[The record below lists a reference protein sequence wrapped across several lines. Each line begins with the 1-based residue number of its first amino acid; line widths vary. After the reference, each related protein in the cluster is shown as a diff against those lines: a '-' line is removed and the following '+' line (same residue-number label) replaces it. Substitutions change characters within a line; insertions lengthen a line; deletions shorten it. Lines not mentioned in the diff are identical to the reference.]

1 MPSEQVPA
9 LAPALVDVQ
18 RRFYELVTAPE
29 GVEQGLA
36 DAGLSED
43 DLARMV
49 ASDARL
55 SAVDRLNVYANM
67 YFFRIR
73 DVLRDDYPK
82 LVAALGDDGFHNLV
96 VDYLLACPPTDFSIR
111 NAGERLPGF
120 LVQHE
125 SSAERPWLADLA
137 GLERQRTDV
146 FDAADAPLLDADRLR
161 ALPPEAFENLSVKL
175 IPAHRILEVRF
186 QVLDL
191 WRTLAEGRPPG
202 EPSPQPQAV
211 LIWRREPLVLQRP
224 LTPLEAEVRPL
235 LEAGT
240 SLAALGER
248 LAEHRP
254 LEEVPPLAF
263 ALLSQLV
270 HDGLIAA
277 TDA

>member
-1 MPSEQVPA
+1 MPSEGSPT
-9 LAPALVDVQ
+9 LEGVQ

-29 GVEQGLA
+29 GVDQGLEA
-36 DAGLSED
+36 LGLGEN

-73 DVLRDDYPK
+73 DVLRGDYPK
-82 LVAALGDDGFHNLV
+82 LVSVLGDDEFHNLT

-120 LVQHE
+120 VAQHRL
-125 SSAERPWLADLA
+125 SADAPWLGDLT

-146 FDAADAPLLDADRLR
+146 FDAADAGVLDAEQLR
-161 ALPPEAFENLSVKL
+161 SLPPEAFESLRIRL
-175 IPAHRILEVRF
+175 IPAHRILDVRF
-186 QVLDL
+186 PVHAL
-191 WRTLAEGRPPG
+191 WRSLEEGHPPIELAPE
-202 EPSPQPQAV
+202 PQAL
-211 LIWRREPLVLQRP
+211 LIWRREPLVFQRP
-224 LTPLEAEVRPL
+224 LTEVEVEVRPL

-240 SLAALGER
+240 TLGALGER

-263 ALLSQLV
+263 ELLSRLV
-270 HDGLIAA
+270 QEALISVAS
-277 TDA
+277 D

>member
-1 MPSEQVPA
+1 MRSEVPPT
-9 LAPALVDVQ
+9 LLGVQ

-29 GVEQGLA
+29 GVEKGLEA
-36 DAGLSED
+36 HGLRDS
-43 DLARMV
+43 DLAQMV
-49 ASDARL
+49 ASDDRL

-82 LVAALGDDGFHNLV
+82 LVAVLGDDEFHNLA

-111 NAGERLPGF
+111 NAGERLPDF
-120 LVQHE
+120 VAQHR
-125 SSAERPWLADLA
+125 SSAEAPWLADLA
-137 GLERQRTDV
+137 ALERQRTDV
-146 FDAADAPLLDADRLR
+146 FDAPDAPLLDAEHLR
-161 ALPPEAFENLSVKL
+161 TLPPEAFEHLEVRL

-186 QVLDL
+186 PVHDL
-191 WRTLAEGRPPG
+191 WRALEESRARIDLTPE
-202 EPSPQPQAV
+202 PQALLV
-211 LIWRREPLVLQRP
+211 WRREPLVFQRP
-224 LTPLEAEVRPL
+224 LTALEVEVRRL

-263 ALLSQLV
+263 ELLSRLV
-270 HDGLIAA
+270 QEGLIALA
-277 TDA
+277 SD